1 MENQIFIYRWVSM
14 PLIVLIFL
22 LIFPAFSFAQVG
34 IATSNAKF
42 EVGLNI
48 GPMNFLGDLG
58 GNRGRGTIGLKD
70 NNIPLTNFIGGISA
84 AYYPKEWWGA
94 RVAFNIGLMEGD
106 DRLIKDNGGF
116 ELARKYRNNTFR
128 SPLYEGYIGLE
139 VYPTVY
145 LSMRNGNDEPRFR
158 PYLVAGIGLFAFKP
172 QGLYTKDGEERWV
185 DLRPL
190 RLEGQGMAETGVPEY
205 DLWSYCIPMGIGIK
219 YDLTERITIGAEII
233 HRVTGTD
240 YIDDVSRKFIDP
252 ALFDKYL
259 SPEDAEIAK
268 YMANPS
274 SYFPGFPGYT
284 PYRPGKK
291 RGNPD
296 WNDAYFSSTF
306 RLTWKIGQ
314 IYAEWFKNKRS
325 LRCPGY
331 F

>member
-1 MENQIFIYRWVSM
+1 LINLSFILQRALLLFFTIIFIVY
-14 PLIVLIFL
+14 
-22 LIFPAFSFAQVG
+22 FPFTALSQVG
-34 IATSNAKF
+34 IASSDAKF
-42 EVGLNI
+42 EIGLNI

-58 GNRGRGTIGLKD
+58 GNRGIGTLGLKD
-70 NNIPLTNFIGGISA
+70 NNIPLTNIMGGLSV

-94 RVAFNIGLMEGD
+94 RLAFNIGQMQGD
-106 DRLIKDNGGF
+106 DRIIKDNGGL

-139 VYPTVY
+139 LLPTVY
-145 LSMRNGNDEPRFR
+145 LSMRNGNGIPRFR
-158 PYLVAGIGLFAFKP
+158 PYLVAGIGLFAFNP
-172 QGLYTKDGEERWV
+172 QGLYTKDGNESWV
-185 DLRPL
+185 DLKPL
-190 RLEGQGMAETGVPEY
+190 RLEGQGMSETGVSEY

-219 YDLTERITIGAEII
+219 YDITERLTFGIEII

-259 SPEDAEIAK
+259 TPEQAEIAK
-268 YMANPS
+268 YMSNPS

-291 RGNPD
+291 RGNPE

-306 RLTWKIGQ
+306 RFTWKLGD
-314 IYAEWFKNKRS
+314 IYSDWFKNKRS
-325 LRCPGY
+325 LRCPA
-331 F
+331 FF